1 MKLSLIYAQL
11 DNGSLGYA
19 GPEPMAWN
27 VPEDLQHFKALT
39 MGKAMLMGSNTFD
52 SLPRLLPGRFHYVLT
67 KRKGLHR
74 LGRLDQ
80 VQFVP
85 SVDEAIRLAKEMGF
99 EELVGIGGAD
109 VASQMVSRVK
119 TVHRTVIRG
128 VVLTEKKMQVSAPD
142 LEAYD
147 FEMTEQLEGQTP
159 GVWFQTWVRKAE
171 EE

>member
-27 VPEDLQHFKALT
+27 IPEDLQHFKALT
-39 MGKAMLMGSNTFD
+39 MGKALLMGSNTFD
-52 SLPRLLPGRFHYVLT
+52 SLPRLLPGRFHFVLT

-85 SVDEAIRLAKEMGF
+85 SIDEAIRLAEEVGF
-99 EELVGIGGAD
+99 DELVGIGGAD
-109 VASQMVSRVK
+109 VASQMVSRVEV
-119 TVHRTVIRG
+119 VHRTVIRG
-128 VVLTEKKMQVSAPD
+128 VVLTEKKMQISAPD

-147 FEMTEQLEGQTP
+147 FDMVEQYVAETQ
-159 GVWFQTWVRKAE
+159 GVWFQTWVKKAE

>member
-27 VPEDLQHFKALT
+27 IPEDLRHFKALT
-39 MGKAMLMGSNTFD
+39 MGKALLMGSNTFD
-52 SLPRLLPGRFHYVLT
+52 SLPRLLPGRFHFVLT

-85 SVDEAIRLAKEMGF
+85 SIDEAIRLASEVGF
-99 EELVGIGGAD
+99 DELVGIGGAD
-109 VASQMVSRVK
+109 VATQMVSRVG
-119 TVHRTVIRG
+119 TVHRTVIHG
-128 VVLTEKKMQVSAPD
+128 VELTEKKMQVSAPD

-147 FEMTEQLEGQTP
+147 FEMIDQYEGNTP
-159 GVWFQTWVRKAE
+159 GVWFQSWRKKVSE
-171 EE
+171 E

>member
-27 VPEDLQHFKALT
+27 IPEDLRHFKALT
-39 MGKAMLMGSNTFD
+39 MGKALLMGSNTFD
-52 SLPRLLPGRFHYVLT
+52 SLPRLLPGRFHFVLT

-85 SVDEAIRLAKEMGF
+85 SIDEAIRLAEEVGF
-99 EELVGIGGAD
+99 DELVGIGGAD
-109 VASQMVSRVK
+109 VASQMVSRVEV
-119 TVHRTVIRG
+119 VHRTVIRG
-128 VVLTEKKMQVSAPD
+128 VVLTEKKMQISAPD

-147 FEMTEQLEGQTP
+147 FDMVEQYAAETQ
-159 GVWFQTWVRKAE
+159 GVWFQTWVKKVSE
-171 EE
+171 E